1 MASENTRKWAIIP
14 EPNSMTV
21 GEGTVLL
28 PYAGRVNESIAIGD
42 GDFLLAHQLVA
53 DIRSATGTDWDIA
66 TGDMWSGFIRLRI
79 ADSWDFDSQDGGTAG
94 AYTLTINTDGITIT
108 GCDFEG
114 VRNGVQTLRQLI
126 RQNGAVLPELQIA
139 DAPACQIRGYYLD
152 ATRGRVPTLAWLKQ
166 WADKLCLYKYN
177 QLQLYIEH
185 TFAFDGMSE
194 TWRGSSPLTPA
205 DTLEFDQYCA
215 NLGIELV
222 PSVSTFGHQYV
233 AMRTQELRELGEFP
247 EDADRPFSFIE
258 RMRHHTLNVADDR
271 AFAFSAQLV
280 DSYLQL
286 FRSKRFNICADETF
300 DLGKGKSK
308 QEAQRVGVA
317 TLYATYVGKL
327 CEHLSKQGREP
338 MFWGDIAIEMP
349 EILETLPN
357 NVTLLNWQYEPEA
370 TDEKIQLVAQAGAKQ
385 IVCPAVWGWN
395 ALLPRIDDA
404 WNNIARIARYGL
416 DCGAEGM
423 LVTDWGDFGHV
434 NDPRMAVPGMIFGAQ
449 YAWNPAGDT
458 AEDDLLERISR
469 VEYGDCSARFVA
481 LLRNASAQA
490 VFTWRE
496 LVEYLELD
504 DGTGNC
510 NTDVAQTIPCL
521 ADRLV
526 DHLSDCGN
534 AMTVREARNRMMRN
548 MATTI
553 ERIPQANRAL
563 QQCMVDI
570 APIAAHMEI
579 RALLLPY
586 ASPWKGSCCSIEWDS
601 RSPKHMTCVM
611 RMTLAI
617 GGLPIIVRWRAS
629 SNAGARPMRRNGT
642 RQANRR
648 NCIAFRKP
656 CGKQPTSFAESA
668 NKSSNKSSRNQQNE
682 KRQSNV
688 NERNIMTEVI
698 IVKNE
703 REAGDIYGRSVADLI
718 KTKPNAVLGLATG
731 SSPLAAY
738 QSLARIVHSEHIDV
752 SQVRGFALDE
762 YLGLPLDHPQSYH
775 STIHRTVVEP
785 LGLNPDLVHVPGDV
799 LDGAPLSDGERIA
812 AAGPAYDKAIEEAGG
827 IDVQIL
833 GIGTDGHVGFNEPGS
848 SLASGTRVKTLVE
861 QTRIDNARFFDD
873 DIDKV
878 PTHCITQGIGTILK
892 ARHLVLLAF
901 GSGKAEAVAETV
913 EGGVSA
919 FCPASALQMH
929 PHATIIVDEEA
940 ASRLRHKDYYRY
952 AYAHKPA
959 WQRI

>member
-1 MASENTRKWAIIP
+1 MTNENTREWAIIP

-21 GEGTVLL
+21 GEGVVSL

-42 GDFLLAHQLVA
+42 GDYLLAHQLVA
-53 DIRSATGTDWDIA
+53 DIRSTTGLDWDVA
-66 TGDMWSGFIRLRI
+66 TGDMWPGFISLHI
-79 ADSWDFDSQDGGTAG
+79 ADSDASEEAGTPG
-94 AYTLTINTDGITIT
+94 AYTLTIDIDGIAIT

-126 RQNGAVLPELQIA
+126 RQNGAVLPVLQIE
-139 DAPACQIRGYYLD
+139 DAPAYRIRGYYLD

-205 DTLEFDQYCA
+205 DILEFDQYCA

-271 AFAFSAQLV
+271 AFAFSTQLV

-286 FRSKRFNICADETF
+286 FRTKRFNICADETF
-300 DLGKGKSK
+300 DLGKGQSK

-327 CEHLSKQGREP
+327 CEHLSQQGHEP

-357 NVTLLNWQYEPEA
+357 NVTLLNWQYDPEA
-370 TDEKIQLVAQAGAKQ
+370 TDEKIQLVAKAGAKQ

-404 WNNIARIARYGL
+404 WNNIARIARYGI

-458 AEDDLLERISR
+458 AEDDLLARVSR

-481 LLRNASAQA
+481 LLRSASAQA

-504 DGTGNC
+504 DGAGNC

-521 ADRLV
+521 TERLANPE
-526 DHLSDCGN
+526 N
-534 AMTVREARNRMMRN
+534 ALTLREARDRMMRN

-553 ERIPQANRAL
+553 ERIPQANRKL
-563 QQCMVDI
+563 QQCMVEI
-570 APIAAHMEI
+570 APIMAHTGKPGIAAAVRIAMEGQ
-579 RALLLPY
+579 LLL
-586 ASPWKGSCCSIEWDS
+586 
-601 RSPKHMTCVM
+601 
-611 RMTLAI
+611 
-617 GGLPIIVRWRAS
+617 
-629 SNAGARPMRRNGT
+629 
-642 RQANRR
+642 NR
-648 NCIAFRKP
+648 
-656 CGKQPTSFAESA
+656 
-668 NKSSNKSSRNQQNE
+668 
-682 KRQSNV
+682 V
-688 NERNIMTEVI
+688 
-698 IVKNE
+698 
-703 REAGDIYGRSVADLI
+703 
-718 KTKPNAVLGLATG
+718 
-731 SSPLAAY
+731 
-738 QSLARIVHSEHIDV
+738 
-752 SQVRGFALDE
+752 GFALADAHGVRDAHDVDDRQPSD
-762 YLGLPLDHPQSYH
+762 Y
-775 STIHRTVVEP
+775 RT
-785 LGLNPDLVHVPGDV
+785 
-799 LDGAPLSDGERIA
+799 
-812 AAGPAYDKAIEEAGG
+812 
-827 IDVQIL
+827 
-833 GIGTDGHVGFNEPGS
+833 
-848 SLASGTRVKTLVE
+848 LARELE
-861 QTRIDNARFFDD
+861 
-873 DIDKV
+873 
-878 PTHCITQGIGTILK
+878 CWC
-892 ARHLVLLAF
+892 
-901 GSGKAEAVAETV
+901 E
-913 EGGVSA
+913 
-919 FCPASALQMH
+919 
-929 PHATIIVDEEA
+929 
-940 ASRLRHKDYYRY
+940 
-952 AYAHKPA
+952 AYAKEWTVTSQPSELH
-959 WQRI
+959 RIQETLWKAADELRRISR

>member
-1 MASENTRKWAIIP
+1 MTNENTREWVIIP

-21 GEGTVLL
+21 GEGVVSL

-42 GDFLLAHQLVA
+42 GDYLLAHQLVA
-53 DIRSATGTDWDIA
+53 DIRSTTGLDWDVA
-66 TGDMWSGFIRLRI
+66 TGDMWPGFISLHI
-79 ADSWDFDSQDGGTAG
+79 ADSDASEEAGTPG
-94 AYTLTINTDGITIT
+94 AYTLTIDIDGIAIT

-126 RQNGAVLPELQIA
+126 RQNGAVLPVLQIE
-139 DAPACQIRGYYLD
+139 DAPAYRIRGYYLD

-185 TFAFDGMSE
+185 TFAFDDMSE

-205 DTLEFDQYCA
+205 DILEFDQYCA

-271 AFAFSAQLV
+271 AFAFSTQLV

-286 FRSKRFNICADETF
+286 FRTKRFNICADETF
-300 DLGKGKSK
+300 DLGKGQSK

-327 CEHLSKQGREP
+327 CEHLSQQGHEP

-357 NVTLLNWQYEPEA
+357 NVTLLNWQYDPEA
-370 TDEKIQLVAQAGAKQ
+370 TDEKIQLVAKAGAKQ

-404 WNNIARIARYGL
+404 WNNIARIARYGI

-458 AEDDLLERISR
+458 TESIVKDTDENSAENDLLARISR

-481 LLRNASAQA
+481 LLCNASAQA

-504 DGTGNC
+504 DGVGNC

-521 ADRLV
+521 TERLANQETA
-526 DHLSDCGN
+526 L
-534 AMTVREARNRMMRN
+534 TLREARDRMMRN

-553 ERIPQANRAL
+553 ERIPQANRKL
-563 QQCMVDI
+563 QQCMVEI
-570 APIAAHMEI
+570 APIMAHTGKPGIAAAVRIAMEGQ
-579 RALLLPY
+579 LLL
-586 ASPWKGSCCSIEWDS
+586 
-601 RSPKHMTCVM
+601 
-611 RMTLAI
+611 
-617 GGLPIIVRWRAS
+617 
-629 SNAGARPMRRNGT
+629 
-642 RQANRR
+642 NR
-648 NCIAFRKP
+648 
-656 CGKQPTSFAESA
+656 
-668 NKSSNKSSRNQQNE
+668 
-682 KRQSNV
+682 V
-688 NERNIMTEVI
+688 
-698 IVKNE
+698 
-703 REAGDIYGRSVADLI
+703 
-718 KTKPNAVLGLATG
+718 
-731 SSPLAAY
+731 
-738 QSLARIVHSEHIDV
+738 
-752 SQVRGFALDE
+752 GFALADAHGVRDAHDVDDRQPSDYRTLARE
-762 YLGLPLDHPQSYH
+762 LECWCEAYAKEWAVTSQPSEL
-775 STIHRTVVEP
+775 HR
-785 LGLNPDLVHVPGDV
+785 
-799 LDGAPLSDGERIA
+799 I
-812 AAGPAYDKAIEEAGG
+812 
-827 IDVQIL
+827 Q
-833 GIGTDGHVGFNEPGS
+833 
-848 SLASGTRVKTLVE
+848 
-861 QTRIDNARFFDD
+861 
-873 DIDKV
+873 
-878 PTHCITQGIGTILK
+878 
-892 ARHLVLLAF
+892 
-901 GSGKAEAVAETV
+901 ETV
-913 EGGVSA
+913 WKA
-919 FCPASALQMH
+919 A
-929 PHATIIVDEEA
+929 DE
-940 ASRLRHKDYYRY
+940 LR
-952 AYAHKPA
+952 
-959 WQRI
+959 RISK

>member
-79 ADSWDFDSQDGGTAG
+79 ADSRDFDSQDGGTAG

-404 WNNIARIARYGL
+404 WNNISRIARYGI
-416 DCGAEGM
+416 DCGAEGDLGGLHASCHKGVGERSGVLD
-423 LVTDWGDFGHV
+423 LVEHNDRHDAQGLKRGVELIEHDVPFDVWRAWARDCQMCWSGADFGLVIGGTAWGSSNSKTGCSTSHV
-434 NDPRMAVPGMIFGAQ
+434 
-449 YAWNPAGDT
+449 
-458 AEDDLLERISR
+458 
-469 VEYGDCSARFVA
+469 
-481 LLRNASAQA
+481 
-490 VFTWRE
+490 
-496 LVEYLELD
+496 
-504 DGTGNC
+504 
-510 NTDVAQTIPCL
+510 
-521 ADRLV
+521 
-526 DHLSDCGN
+526 GN
-534 AMTVREARNRMMRN
+534 ARQN
-548 MATTI
+548 
-553 ERIPQANRAL
+553 
-563 QQCMVDI
+563 
-570 APIAAHMEI
+570 
-579 RALLLPY
+579 
-586 ASPWKGSCCSIEWDS
+586 
-601 RSPKHMTCVM
+601 
-611 RMTLAI
+611 
-617 GGLPIIVRWRAS
+617 
-629 SNAGARPMRRNGT
+629 RNGT
-642 RQANRR
+642 
-648 NCIAFRKP
+648 
-656 CGKQPTSFAESA
+656 G
-668 NKSSNKSSRNQQNE
+668 
-682 KRQSNV
+682 
-688 NERNIMTEVI
+688 
-698 IVKNE
+698 
-703 REAGDIYGRSVADLI
+703 
-718 KTKPNAVLGLATG
+718 
-731 SSPLAAY
+731 
-738 QSLARIVHSEHIDV
+738 
-752 SQVRGFALDE
+752 GFARPE
-762 YLGLPLDHPQSYH
+762 ESGSGPQGY
-775 STIHRTVVEP
+775 
-785 LGLNPDLVHVPGDV
+785 
-799 LDGAPLSDGERIA
+799 
-812 AAGPAYDKAIEEAGG
+812 
-827 IDVQIL
+827 
-833 GIGTDGHVGFNEPGS
+833 GIGKLRLKKSEVTTPGIS
-848 SLASGTRVKTLVE
+848 
-861 QTRIDNARFFDD
+861 
-873 DIDKV
+873 
-878 PTHCITQGIGTILK
+878 
-892 ARHLVLLAF
+892 
-901 GSGKAEAVAETV
+901 
-913 EGGVSA
+913 
-919 FCPASALQMH
+919 
-929 PHATIIVDEEA
+929 
-940 ASRLRHKDYYRY
+940 
-952 AYAHKPA
+952 
-959 WQRI
+959 

>member
-1 MASENTRKWAIIP
+1 MTNENTREWAIIP

-21 GEGTVLL
+21 GEGVVSL

-42 GDFLLAHQLVA
+42 GDYLLARQLVA
-53 DIRSATGTDWDIA
+53 DIRSTTGLDWDYATG
-66 TGDMWSGFIRLRI
+66 GMWPGFISLHI
-79 ADSWDFDSQDGGTAG
+79 ADSDASEEAGTPG
-94 AYTLTINTDGITIT
+94 AYTLTIDTDGIAIT
-108 GCDFEG
+108 GYDFEG

-126 RQNGAVLPELQIA
+126 RQNGAVLPVLQIE
-139 DAPACQIRGYYLD
+139 DAPAYQIRGYYLD

-205 DTLEFDQYCA
+205 DILEFDQYCA

-271 AFAFSAQLV
+271 SFAFSTQLV

-286 FRSKRFNICADETF
+286 FRTKRFNICADETF
-300 DLGKGKSK
+300 DLGKGQSK

-327 CEHLSKQGREP
+327 CEHLSLQGHEP

-357 NVTLLNWQYEPEA
+357 NVTLLNWQYDPEA
-370 TDEKIQLVAQAGAKQ
+370 TDEKIQLVAKAGAKQ

-449 YAWNPAGDT
+449 YAWNPAGNIAENT
-458 AEDDLLERISR
+458 AENDLLARISR

-504 DGTGNC
+504 DGAGNC
-510 NTDVAQTIPCL
+510 NTDVAQTILCL
-521 ADRLV
+521 TERLANQE
-526 DHLSDCGN
+526 N
-534 AMTVREARNRMMRN
+534 ALTLREARDRMMRN
-548 MATTI
+548 MATII
-553 ERIPQANRAL
+553 ERVPQANRKL
-563 QQCMVDI
+563 QQCMVEI
-570 APIAAHMEI
+570 APIMAHTGKSSIAAAVRIAIEGQ
-579 RALLLPY
+579 LLL
-586 ASPWKGSCCSIEWDS
+586 
-601 RSPKHMTCVM
+601 
-611 RMTLAI
+611 
-617 GGLPIIVRWRAS
+617 
-629 SNAGARPMRRNGT
+629 
-642 RQANRR
+642 NR
-648 NCIAFRKP
+648 
-656 CGKQPTSFAESA
+656 
-668 NKSSNKSSRNQQNE
+668 
-682 KRQSNV
+682 V
-688 NERNIMTEVI
+688 
-698 IVKNE
+698 
-703 REAGDIYGRSVADLI
+703 
-718 KTKPNAVLGLATG
+718 
-731 SSPLAAY
+731 
-738 QSLARIVHSEHIDV
+738 
-752 SQVRGFALDE
+752 GFALADAHGVRE
-762 YLGLPLDHPQSYH
+762 AHDVDDRQPSDYRTLARELECWYEAYAKEWAVTSCPSEL
-775 STIHRTVVEP
+775 HR
-785 LGLNPDLVHVPGDV
+785 
-799 LDGAPLSDGERIA
+799 I
-812 AAGPAYDKAIEEAGG
+812 
-827 IDVQIL
+827 Q
-833 GIGTDGHVGFNEPGS
+833 
-848 SLASGTRVKTLVE
+848 
-861 QTRIDNARFFDD
+861 
-873 DIDKV
+873 
-878 PTHCITQGIGTILK
+878 
-892 ARHLVLLAF
+892 
-901 GSGKAEAVAETV
+901 EAVWKA
-913 EGGVSA
+913 A
-919 FCPASALQMH
+919 
-929 PHATIIVDEEA
+929 DE
-940 ASRLRHKDYYRY
+940 LR
-952 AYAHKPA
+952 
-959 WQRI
+959 RISK

>member
-1 MASENTRKWAIIP
+1 MTNENTREWVIIP

-21 GEGTVLL
+21 GEGVVSL

-42 GDFLLAHQLVA
+42 GDYLLAHQLVA
-53 DIRSATGTDWDIA
+53 DIRSTTGLDWDVA
-66 TGDMWSGFIRLRI
+66 TGDMWPGFISLHI
-79 ADSWDFDSQDGGTAG
+79 ADSDASEEAGTPG
-94 AYTLTINTDGITIT
+94 AYTLTIDIDGIAIT

-126 RQNGAVLPELQIA
+126 RQNGAVLPVLQIE
-139 DAPACQIRGYYLD
+139 DAPAYRIRGYYLD

-185 TFAFDGMSE
+185 TFAFDDMSE

-205 DTLEFDQYCA
+205 DILEFDQYCA

-271 AFAFSAQLV
+271 AFAFSTQLV

-286 FRSKRFNICADETF
+286 FRTKRFNICADETF
-300 DLGKGKSK
+300 DLGKGQSK

-327 CEHLSKQGREP
+327 CEHLSQQGHEP

-357 NVTLLNWQYEPEA
+357 NVTLLNWQYDPEA
-370 TDEKIQLVAQAGAKQ
+370 TDEKIQLVAKAGAKQ

-404 WNNIARIARYGL
+404 WNNIARIARYGI

-458 AEDDLLERISR
+458 AESIVKDTDENSAENDLLARISR

-481 LLRNASAQA
+481 LLRSASAQA

-504 DGTGNC
+504 DGAGNC

-521 ADRLV
+521 TERLANQGTA
-526 DHLSDCGN
+526 L
-534 AMTVREARNRMMRN
+534 TLREARDRMMRN

-553 ERIPQANRAL
+553 ERIPQANRKL
-563 QQCMVDI
+563 QQCMVEI
-570 APIAAHMEI
+570 APIMAHTGKPGIAAAVRIAMEGQ
-579 RALLLPY
+579 LLLN
-586 ASPWKGSCCSIEWDS
+586 
-601 RSPKHMTCVM
+601 
-611 RMTLAI
+611 
-617 GGLPIIVRWRAS
+617 RA
-629 SNAGARPMRRNGT
+629 
-642 RQANRR
+642 
-648 NCIAFRKP
+648 
-656 CGKQPTSFAESA
+656 
-668 NKSSNKSSRNQQNE
+668 
-682 KRQSNV
+682 
-688 NERNIMTEVI
+688 
-698 IVKNE
+698 
-703 REAGDIYGRSVADLI
+703 
-718 KTKPNAVLGLATG
+718 
-731 SSPLAAY
+731 
-738 QSLARIVHSEHIDV
+738 
-752 SQVRGFALDE
+752 GFALADAYGVRDAHDVDDRQPSDYRTLARE
-762 YLGLPLDHPQSYH
+762 LECWCEAYAKEWAVTSQPSEL
-775 STIHRTVVEP
+775 HR
-785 LGLNPDLVHVPGDV
+785 
-799 LDGAPLSDGERIA
+799 I
-812 AAGPAYDKAIEEAGG
+812 
-827 IDVQIL
+827 Q
-833 GIGTDGHVGFNEPGS
+833 
-848 SLASGTRVKTLVE
+848 
-861 QTRIDNARFFDD
+861 
-873 DIDKV
+873 
-878 PTHCITQGIGTILK
+878 
-892 ARHLVLLAF
+892 
-901 GSGKAEAVAETV
+901 ETV
-913 EGGVSA
+913 WKA
-919 FCPASALQMH
+919 A
-929 PHATIIVDEEA
+929 DE
-940 ASRLRHKDYYRY
+940 LR
-952 AYAHKPA
+952 
-959 WQRI
+959 RISK

>member
-1 MASENTRKWAIIP
+1 MTNENTREWAIIP

-21 GEGTVLL
+21 GEGAVLL

-42 GDFLLAHQLVA
+42 GDYLLAHQLVA
-53 DIRSATGTDWDIA
+53 DIRSTTGLDWDVA
-66 TGDMWSGFIRLRI
+66 TGDMWPGFISLHI
-79 ADSWDFDSQDGGTAG
+79 ADSDASEEAGTPG
-94 AYTLTINTDGITIT
+94 AYTLTIDIDGIAIT

-126 RQNGAVLPELQIA
+126 RQNGAVLPVLQIE
-139 DAPACQIRGYYLD
+139 DAPAYQIRGYYLD

-205 DTLEFDQYCA
+205 DILEFDQYCA

-258 RMRHHTLNVADDR
+258 RMRHHTLNVADDQ
-271 AFAFSAQLV
+271 AFAFSTQLV

-300 DLGKGKSK
+300 DLGKGQSK

-327 CEHLSKQGREP
+327 CEHLSQQGHEP

-357 NVTLLNWQYEPEA
+357 NVTLLNWQYDPEA
-370 TDEKIQLVAQAGAKQ
+370 TDEKIQLVAKAGAKQ

-395 ALLPRIDDA
+395 ALLPRVDDA
-404 WNNIARIARYGL
+404 WNNIARIARYGI

-449 YAWNPAGDT
+449 YAWNPAGNIAGDT
-458 AEDDLLERISR
+458 AENSVENDLLARISR

-481 LLRNASAQA
+481 LLRSASAQA

-504 DGTGNC
+504 DGAGNC

-521 ADRLV
+521 TERLANQETALTLR
-526 DHLSDCGN
+526 D
-534 AMTVREARNRMMRN
+534 ARDRMMRN

-553 ERIPQANRAL
+553 ERIPQADRKL
-563 QQCMVDI
+563 QQCMVEI
-570 APIAAHMEI
+570 APIMAHTGKPGIAAAVRIAMEGQ
-579 RALLLPY
+579 LLL
-586 ASPWKGSCCSIEWDS
+586 
-601 RSPKHMTCVM
+601 
-611 RMTLAI
+611 
-617 GGLPIIVRWRAS
+617 
-629 SNAGARPMRRNGT
+629 
-642 RQANRR
+642 NR
-648 NCIAFRKP
+648 
-656 CGKQPTSFAESA
+656 
-668 NKSSNKSSRNQQNE
+668 
-682 KRQSNV
+682 V
-688 NERNIMTEVI
+688 
-698 IVKNE
+698 
-703 REAGDIYGRSVADLI
+703 
-718 KTKPNAVLGLATG
+718 
-731 SSPLAAY
+731 
-738 QSLARIVHSEHIDV
+738 
-752 SQVRGFALDE
+752 GFALADAHGVRDAHDVDDRQPSDCCALARDLE
-762 YLGLPLDHPQSYH
+762 CWCEAYAKEWAVTSQPSEL
-775 STIHRTVVEP
+775 HR
-785 LGLNPDLVHVPGDV
+785 
-799 LDGAPLSDGERIA
+799 I
-812 AAGPAYDKAIEEAGG
+812 
-827 IDVQIL
+827 Q
-833 GIGTDGHVGFNEPGS
+833 
-848 SLASGTRVKTLVE
+848 
-861 QTRIDNARFFDD
+861 
-873 DIDKV
+873 
-878 PTHCITQGIGTILK
+878 
-892 ARHLVLLAF
+892 
-901 GSGKAEAVAETV
+901 ETV
-913 EGGVSA
+913 WKA
-919 FCPASALQMH
+919 A
-929 PHATIIVDEEA
+929 DE
-940 ASRLRHKDYYRY
+940 LR
-952 AYAHKPA
+952 
-959 WQRI
+959 RISK

>member
-1 MASENTRKWAIIP
+1 MTNENTREWVIIP

-21 GEGTVLL
+21 GEGVVSL

-42 GDFLLAHQLVA
+42 GDYLLAHQLVA
-53 DIRSATGTDWDIA
+53 DIRSTTGLDWDVA
-66 TGDMWSGFIRLRI
+66 TGDMWPGFISLHI
-79 ADSWDFDSQDGGTAG
+79 ADSDASEEAGTPG
-94 AYTLTINTDGITIT
+94 AYTLTIDIDGIAIT

-126 RQNGAVLPELQIA
+126 RQNGAVLPVLQIE
-139 DAPACQIRGYYLD
+139 DAPAYRIRGYYLD

-185 TFAFDGMSE
+185 TFAFDDMSE

-205 DTLEFDQYCA
+205 DILEFDQYCA

-271 AFAFSAQLV
+271 AFAFSTQLV

-286 FRSKRFNICADETF
+286 FRTKRFNICADETF
-300 DLGKGKSK
+300 DLGKGQSK

-327 CEHLSKQGREP
+327 CEHLSQQGHEP

-357 NVTLLNWQYEPEA
+357 NVTLLNWQYDPEA
-370 TDEKIQLVAQAGAKQ
+370 TDEKIQLVAKAGAKQ

-404 WNNIARIARYGL
+404 WNNIARIARYGI

-458 AEDDLLERISR
+458 TESIVKDTDENSAENDLLARISR

-481 LLRNASAQA
+481 LLCNASAQA

-504 DGTGNC
+504 DGVGNC

-521 ADRLV
+521 TERLANQGTA
-526 DHLSDCGN
+526 L
-534 AMTVREARNRMMRN
+534 TLREARDRMMRN

-553 ERIPQANRAL
+553 ERIPQANRKL
-563 QQCMVDI
+563 QQCMVEI
-570 APIAAHMEI
+570 APIMAHIGKPGIAAAVRIAMEGQ
-579 RALLLPY
+579 LLL
-586 ASPWKGSCCSIEWDS
+586 
-601 RSPKHMTCVM
+601 
-611 RMTLAI
+611 
-617 GGLPIIVRWRAS
+617 
-629 SNAGARPMRRNGT
+629 
-642 RQANRR
+642 NR
-648 NCIAFRKP
+648 
-656 CGKQPTSFAESA
+656 
-668 NKSSNKSSRNQQNE
+668 
-682 KRQSNV
+682 V
-688 NERNIMTEVI
+688 
-698 IVKNE
+698 
-703 REAGDIYGRSVADLI
+703 
-718 KTKPNAVLGLATG
+718 
-731 SSPLAAY
+731 
-738 QSLARIVHSEHIDV
+738 
-752 SQVRGFALDE
+752 GFALAGAHGVRDAHDVDDRQPSDYRTLARE
-762 YLGLPLDHPQSYH
+762 LECWCEAYAKEWAVTSQPSEL
-775 STIHRTVVEP
+775 HR
-785 LGLNPDLVHVPGDV
+785 
-799 LDGAPLSDGERIA
+799 I
-812 AAGPAYDKAIEEAGG
+812 
-827 IDVQIL
+827 Q
-833 GIGTDGHVGFNEPGS
+833 
-848 SLASGTRVKTLVE
+848 
-861 QTRIDNARFFDD
+861 
-873 DIDKV
+873 
-878 PTHCITQGIGTILK
+878 
-892 ARHLVLLAF
+892 
-901 GSGKAEAVAETV
+901 ETV
-913 EGGVSA
+913 WKA
-919 FCPASALQMH
+919 A
-929 PHATIIVDEEA
+929 DE
-940 ASRLRHKDYYRY
+940 LR
-952 AYAHKPA
+952 
-959 WQRI
+959 RISK

>member
-1 MASENTRKWAIIP
+1 MTNENTREWAIIP

-21 GEGTVLL
+21 GEDVVSL

-42 GDFLLAHQLVA
+42 GDYLLAHQLVA
-53 DIRSATGTDWDIA
+53 DIRSATGLDWDVA
-66 TGDMWSGFIRLRI
+66 TGDMWPGFISLHI
-79 ADSWDFDSQDGGTAG
+79 ADSDASEEAGTPG
-94 AYTLTINTDGITIT
+94 AYTLTIDIDGIAIT

-126 RQNGAVLPELQIA
+126 RQNGTVLPVLQIE
-139 DAPACQIRGYYLD
+139 DAPAYRIRGYYLD

-205 DTLEFDQYCA
+205 DILEFDQYCA

-271 AFAFSAQLV
+271 AFAFSTQLV

-286 FRSKRFNICADETF
+286 FRTKRFNICADETF
-300 DLGKGKSK
+300 DLGKGQSK

-327 CEHLSKQGREP
+327 CEHLSQQGHEP

-357 NVTLLNWQYEPEA
+357 NVTLLNWQYDPEA
-370 TDEKIQLVAQAGAKQ
+370 TDEKIQLVAKAGAKQ

-404 WNNIARIARYGL
+404 WNNIARIARYGI

-449 YAWNPAGDT
+449 YAWNPAGDSAGDT
-458 AEDDLLERISR
+458 AENDLLARVSR

-481 LLRNASAQA
+481 LLRSASTQA

-504 DGTGNC
+504 DGAGNC

-521 ADRLV
+521 TERLANQETA
-526 DHLSDCGN
+526 L
-534 AMTVREARNRMMRN
+534 TLREARDRMMRN

-553 ERIPQANRAL
+553 ERIPQANRKL
-563 QQCMVDI
+563 QQCMVEI
-570 APIAAHMEI
+570 APIMAHTGKPGIAAAVRIAMEGQ
-579 RALLLPY
+579 LLL
-586 ASPWKGSCCSIEWDS
+586 
-601 RSPKHMTCVM
+601 
-611 RMTLAI
+611 
-617 GGLPIIVRWRAS
+617 
-629 SNAGARPMRRNGT
+629 
-642 RQANRR
+642 NR
-648 NCIAFRKP
+648 
-656 CGKQPTSFAESA
+656 
-668 NKSSNKSSRNQQNE
+668 
-682 KRQSNV
+682 V
-688 NERNIMTEVI
+688 
-698 IVKNE
+698 
-703 REAGDIYGRSVADLI
+703 
-718 KTKPNAVLGLATG
+718 
-731 SSPLAAY
+731 
-738 QSLARIVHSEHIDV
+738 
-752 SQVRGFALDE
+752 GFALADAHGVRDAHDVDDRQPSDYRTLARE
-762 YLGLPLDHPQSYH
+762 LECWCEAYAKEWAVTSQPSEL
-775 STIHRTVVEP
+775 HR
-785 LGLNPDLVHVPGDV
+785 
-799 LDGAPLSDGERIA
+799 I
-812 AAGPAYDKAIEEAGG
+812 
-827 IDVQIL
+827 Q
-833 GIGTDGHVGFNEPGS
+833 
-848 SLASGTRVKTLVE
+848 
-861 QTRIDNARFFDD
+861 
-873 DIDKV
+873 
-878 PTHCITQGIGTILK
+878 
-892 ARHLVLLAF
+892 
-901 GSGKAEAVAETV
+901 ETV
-913 EGGVSA
+913 WKA
-919 FCPASALQMH
+919 A
-929 PHATIIVDEEA
+929 DE
-940 ASRLRHKDYYRY
+940 LR
-952 AYAHKPA
+952 
-959 WQRI
+959 RISK

>member
-1 MASENTRKWAIIP
+1 MTNENTREWAIIP

-21 GEGTVLL
+21 GEGVVSL

-42 GDFLLAHQLVA
+42 GDYLLAHQLVA
-53 DIRSATGTDWDIA
+53 DIRSTTGLDWDVA
-66 TGDMWSGFIRLRI
+66 TGDMWPGFISLHI
-79 ADSWDFDSQDGGTAG
+79 ADSDASEEAGTPG
-94 AYTLTINTDGITIT
+94 AYTLTIDIDGIAIT

-126 RQNGAVLPELQIA
+126 RQNGAVLPVLQIE
-139 DAPACQIRGYYLD
+139 DAPAYRIRGYYLD

-185 TFAFDGMSE
+185 TFAFDDMSE

-205 DTLEFDQYCA
+205 DILEFDQYCA

-271 AFAFSAQLV
+271 AFAFSTQLV

-286 FRSKRFNICADETF
+286 FRTKRFNICADETF
-300 DLGKGKSK
+300 DLGKGQSK

-327 CEHLSKQGREP
+327 CEHLSQQGHEP

-357 NVTLLNWQYEPEA
+357 NVTLLNWQYDPEA
-370 TDEKIQLVAQAGAKQ
+370 TDEKIQLVAKAGAKQ

-404 WNNIARIARYGL
+404 WNNIARIARYGI

-458 AEDDLLERISR
+458 TESIVKDTDENSAENDLLARISR

-481 LLRNASAQA
+481 LLRSASAQA

-504 DGTGNC
+504 DGAGNC

-521 ADRLV
+521 TERLANQGTA
-526 DHLSDCGN
+526 L
-534 AMTVREARNRMMRN
+534 TLREARDRMMRN

-553 ERIPQANRAL
+553 ERIPQANRKL
-563 QQCMVDI
+563 QQCMVEI
-570 APIAAHMEI
+570 APIMAHTGKPGIAAAVRIAMEGQ
-579 RALLLPY
+579 LLL
-586 ASPWKGSCCSIEWDS
+586 
-601 RSPKHMTCVM
+601 
-611 RMTLAI
+611 
-617 GGLPIIVRWRAS
+617 
-629 SNAGARPMRRNGT
+629 
-642 RQANRR
+642 NR
-648 NCIAFRKP
+648 
-656 CGKQPTSFAESA
+656 
-668 NKSSNKSSRNQQNE
+668 
-682 KRQSNV
+682 V
-688 NERNIMTEVI
+688 
-698 IVKNE
+698 
-703 REAGDIYGRSVADLI
+703 
-718 KTKPNAVLGLATG
+718 
-731 SSPLAAY
+731 
-738 QSLARIVHSEHIDV
+738 
-752 SQVRGFALDE
+752 GFALADAHGVRDAHDVDDRQPSD
-762 YLGLPLDHPQSYH
+762 Y
-775 STIHRTVVEP
+775 RTM
-785 LGLNPDLVHVPGDV
+785 
-799 LDGAPLSDGERIA
+799 
-812 AAGPAYDKAIEEAGG
+812 
-827 IDVQIL
+827 
-833 GIGTDGHVGFNEPGS
+833 
-848 SLASGTRVKTLVE
+848 
-861 QTRIDNARFFDD
+861 ARELE
-873 DIDKV
+873 
-878 PTHCITQGIGTILK
+878 CWC
-892 ARHLVLLAF
+892 
-901 GSGKAEAVAETV
+901 E
-913 EGGVSA
+913 
-919 FCPASALQMH
+919 
-929 PHATIIVDEEA
+929 
-940 ASRLRHKDYYRY
+940 
-952 AYAHKPA
+952 AYAKEWTVTSQPSELH
-959 WQRI
+959 RIQETLWKAADELRRISR

>member
-1 MASENTRKWAIIP
+1 MTNENTREWAIIP

-21 GEGTVLL
+21 GEGAVSL

-42 GDFLLAHQLVA
+42 SDYLLARQLVA
-53 DIRSATGTDWDIA
+53 DIRATTGLDWDYATGCIWP
-66 TGDMWSGFIRLRI
+66 GFISLHI
-79 ADSWDFDSQDGGTAG
+79 ADSGAAEEDGIPG
-94 AYTLTINTDGITIT
+94 AYTLTIDTDGIAIT
-108 GCDFEG
+108 GYDFEG

-126 RQNGAVLPELQIA
+126 RQNGAVLPVLQIE
-139 DAPACQIRGYYLD
+139 DAPAYQIRGYYLD

-205 DTLEFDQYCA
+205 DILEFDQYCA

-271 AFAFSAQLV
+271 SFAFSTQLV

-286 FRSKRFNICADETF
+286 FRTKRFNICADETF
-300 DLGKGKSK
+300 DLGKGQSK

-327 CEHLSKQGREP
+327 CEHLSQQGHEP

-357 NVTLLNWQYEPEA
+357 NVTLLNWQYDPEA
-370 TDEKIQLVAQAGAKQ
+370 TDEKIQLVAKAGAKQ
-385 IVCPAVWGWN
+385 IVCPALWGWN

-449 YAWNPAGDT
+449 YAWNPAGNIAENT
-458 AEDDLLERISR
+458 AENDLLARISR

-504 DGTGNC
+504 DGAGNC

-521 ADRLV
+521 TERLANQGSA
-526 DHLSDCGN
+526 L
-534 AMTVREARNRMMRN
+534 TLREARDRMMRN
-548 MATTI
+548 MATII
-553 ERIPQANRAL
+553 ERVPQANRKL
-563 QQCMVDI
+563 QQCMVEI
-570 APIAAHMEI
+570 APIMAHTGKSSIAAAVRIAIEGQ
-579 RALLLPY
+579 LLL
-586 ASPWKGSCCSIEWDS
+586 
-601 RSPKHMTCVM
+601 
-611 RMTLAI
+611 
-617 GGLPIIVRWRAS
+617 
-629 SNAGARPMRRNGT
+629 
-642 RQANRR
+642 NR
-648 NCIAFRKP
+648 
-656 CGKQPTSFAESA
+656 
-668 NKSSNKSSRNQQNE
+668 
-682 KRQSNV
+682 V
-688 NERNIMTEVI
+688 
-698 IVKNE
+698 
-703 REAGDIYGRSVADLI
+703 
-718 KTKPNAVLGLATG
+718 
-731 SSPLAAY
+731 
-738 QSLARIVHSEHIDV
+738 
-752 SQVRGFALDE
+752 GFALADAHGVRE
-762 YLGLPLDHPQSYH
+762 AHDVDDWQPSDYRTLARELECWCEAYAKEWAVTSCPSEL
-775 STIHRTVVEP
+775 HR
-785 LGLNPDLVHVPGDV
+785 
-799 LDGAPLSDGERIA
+799 I
-812 AAGPAYDKAIEEAGG
+812 
-827 IDVQIL
+827 Q
-833 GIGTDGHVGFNEPGS
+833 
-848 SLASGTRVKTLVE
+848 
-861 QTRIDNARFFDD
+861 
-873 DIDKV
+873 
-878 PTHCITQGIGTILK
+878 
-892 ARHLVLLAF
+892 
-901 GSGKAEAVAETV
+901 EAVWKA
-913 EGGVSA
+913 A
-919 FCPASALQMH
+919 
-929 PHATIIVDEEA
+929 DE
-940 ASRLRHKDYYRY
+940 LR
-952 AYAHKPA
+952 
-959 WQRI
+959 RISK

>member
-1 MASENTRKWAIIP
+1 MTNENTREWAIIP

-21 GEGTVLL
+21 GEGVVSL

-42 GDFLLAHQLVA
+42 GDYLLAHQLVA
-53 DIRSATGTDWDIA
+53 DIRSTTGLDWDVA
-66 TGDMWSGFIRLRI
+66 TGDMWPGFISLHI
-79 ADSWDFDSQDGGTAG
+79 ADSDASEEAGTPG
-94 AYTLTINTDGITIT
+94 AYTLTIDIDGIAIT

-126 RQNGAVLPELQIA
+126 RQNGAVLPVLQIE
-139 DAPACQIRGYYLD
+139 DAPAYRIRGYYLD

-185 TFAFDGMSE
+185 TFAFDDMSE

-205 DTLEFDQYCA
+205 DILEFDQYCA

-271 AFAFSAQLV
+271 AFAFSTQLV

-286 FRSKRFNICADETF
+286 FRTKRFNICADETF
-300 DLGKGKSK
+300 DLGKGQSK

-327 CEHLSKQGREP
+327 CEHLSQQGHEP

-357 NVTLLNWQYEPEA
+357 NVTLLNWQYDPEA
-370 TDEKIQLVAQAGAKQ
+370 TDEKIQLVAKAGAKQ

-404 WNNIARIARYGL
+404 WNNIARIARYGI

-458 AEDDLLERISR
+458 AESIVKDTDENSAENDLLARISR

-481 LLRNASAQA
+481 LLRSASAQA

-504 DGTGNC
+504 DGAGNC

-521 ADRLV
+521 TERLANQETALTLR
-526 DHLSDCGN
+526 D
-534 AMTVREARNRMMRN
+534 ARDRMMRN

-553 ERIPQANRAL
+553 ERIPQADRKL
-563 QQCMVDI
+563 QQCMVEI
-570 APIAAHMEI
+570 APIMAHTGKPGIAAAVRIAMEGQ
-579 RALLLPY
+579 LLL
-586 ASPWKGSCCSIEWDS
+586 
-601 RSPKHMTCVM
+601 
-611 RMTLAI
+611 
-617 GGLPIIVRWRAS
+617 
-629 SNAGARPMRRNGT
+629 
-642 RQANRR
+642 NR
-648 NCIAFRKP
+648 
-656 CGKQPTSFAESA
+656 
-668 NKSSNKSSRNQQNE
+668 
-682 KRQSNV
+682 V
-688 NERNIMTEVI
+688 
-698 IVKNE
+698 
-703 REAGDIYGRSVADLI
+703 
-718 KTKPNAVLGLATG
+718 
-731 SSPLAAY
+731 
-738 QSLARIVHSEHIDV
+738 
-752 SQVRGFALDE
+752 GFALADAHGVRDAHDVDDRQPSDYRTLARE
-762 YLGLPLDHPQSYH
+762 LECWCEAYAKEWTVTSQPSEL
-775 STIHRTVVEP
+775 HR
-785 LGLNPDLVHVPGDV
+785 
-799 LDGAPLSDGERIA
+799 I
-812 AAGPAYDKAIEEAGG
+812 
-827 IDVQIL
+827 Q
-833 GIGTDGHVGFNEPGS
+833 
-848 SLASGTRVKTLVE
+848 
-861 QTRIDNARFFDD
+861 
-873 DIDKV
+873 
-878 PTHCITQGIGTILK
+878 
-892 ARHLVLLAF
+892 
-901 GSGKAEAVAETV
+901 ETV
-913 EGGVSA
+913 WKA
-919 FCPASALQMH
+919 A
-929 PHATIIVDEEA
+929 DE
-940 ASRLRHKDYYRY
+940 LR
-952 AYAHKPA
+952 
-959 WQRI
+959 RISK

>member
-1 MASENTRKWAIIP
+1 MTNENTREWAIIP

-21 GEGTVLL
+21 GEGVVSL

-42 GDFLLAHQLVA
+42 GDYLLAHQLVA
-53 DIRSATGTDWDIA
+53 DIRSTTGLDWDVA
-66 TGDMWSGFIRLRI
+66 TGDMWPGFISLHI
-79 ADSWDFDSQDGGTAG
+79 ADSDASEEAGTPG
-94 AYTLTINTDGITIT
+94 AYTLTIDIDGIAIT

-126 RQNGAVLPELQIA
+126 RQNGAVLPVLQIE
-139 DAPACQIRGYYLD
+139 DAPAYRIRGYYLD

-185 TFAFDGMSE
+185 TFAFDDMSE

-205 DTLEFDQYCA
+205 DILEFDQYCA

-271 AFAFSAQLV
+271 AFAFSTQLV

-286 FRSKRFNICADETF
+286 FRTKRFNICADETF
-300 DLGKGKSK
+300 DLGKGQSK

-327 CEHLSKQGREP
+327 CEHLSQQGHEP

-357 NVTLLNWQYEPEA
+357 NVTLLNWQYDPEA
-370 TDEKIQLVAQAGAKQ
+370 TDEKIQLVAKAGAKQ

-404 WNNIARIARYGL
+404 WNNIARIARYGI

-458 AEDDLLERISR
+458 AESIVKDTDENSAENDLLARISR

-481 LLRNASAQA
+481 LLCNASAQA

-510 NTDVAQTIPCL
+510 NTDVAQTIPYLTERL
-521 ADRLV
+521 ANQETALTLRD
-526 DHLSDCGN
+526 
-534 AMTVREARNRMMRN
+534 ARDRMMRN

-553 ERIPQANRAL
+553 ERIPQANRKL
-563 QQCMVDI
+563 QQCMVEI
-570 APIAAHMEI
+570 APIMAHIGKPGIAAAVRIAMEGQ
-579 RALLLPY
+579 LLL
-586 ASPWKGSCCSIEWDS
+586 
-601 RSPKHMTCVM
+601 
-611 RMTLAI
+611 
-617 GGLPIIVRWRAS
+617 
-629 SNAGARPMRRNGT
+629 
-642 RQANRR
+642 NR
-648 NCIAFRKP
+648 
-656 CGKQPTSFAESA
+656 
-668 NKSSNKSSRNQQNE
+668 
-682 KRQSNV
+682 V
-688 NERNIMTEVI
+688 
-698 IVKNE
+698 
-703 REAGDIYGRSVADLI
+703 
-718 KTKPNAVLGLATG
+718 
-731 SSPLAAY
+731 
-738 QSLARIVHSEHIDV
+738 
-752 SQVRGFALDE
+752 GFALAGAHDVRDAHDVDDQQPSDCCALARDLE
-762 YLGLPLDHPQSYH
+762 CWCEAYAKEWAVTSQPSEL
-775 STIHRTVVEP
+775 HR
-785 LGLNPDLVHVPGDV
+785 
-799 LDGAPLSDGERIA
+799 I
-812 AAGPAYDKAIEEAGG
+812 
-827 IDVQIL
+827 Q
-833 GIGTDGHVGFNEPGS
+833 
-848 SLASGTRVKTLVE
+848 
-861 QTRIDNARFFDD
+861 
-873 DIDKV
+873 
-878 PTHCITQGIGTILK
+878 
-892 ARHLVLLAF
+892 
-901 GSGKAEAVAETV
+901 ETV
-913 EGGVSA
+913 WKA
-919 FCPASALQMH
+919 A
-929 PHATIIVDEEA
+929 DE
-940 ASRLRHKDYYRY
+940 LR
-952 AYAHKPA
+952 
-959 WQRI
+959 RISK

>member
-1 MASENTRKWAIIP
+1 MTNENTREWAIIP

-21 GEGTVLL
+21 GEGVVSL

-42 GDFLLAHQLVA
+42 GDYLLAHQLVA
-53 DIRSATGTDWDIA
+53 DIRSATGLDWDVA
-66 TGDMWSGFIRLRI
+66 TGDMWPGFISLHI
-79 ADSWDFDSQDGGTAG
+79 ADSDASEEAGIPG
-94 AYTLTINTDGITIT
+94 AYTLTIDIDGIAIT

-114 VRNGVQTLRQLI
+114 VRDGVQTLRQLI
-126 RQNGAVLPELQIA
+126 RQNGAVLPVLQIE
-139 DAPACQIRGYYLD
+139 DAPAYRIRGYYLD

-205 DTLEFDQYCA
+205 DILEFDQYCA

-271 AFAFSAQLV
+271 AFAFSTQLV

-286 FRSKRFNICADETF
+286 FRTKRFNICADETF
-300 DLGKGKSK
+300 DLGKGQSK

-327 CEHLSKQGREP
+327 CEHLSQQGREP

-357 NVTLLNWQYEPEA
+357 NVTLLNWQYDPEA
-370 TDEKIQLVAQAGAKQ
+370 TDEKIQLVAKAGAKQ

-404 WNNIARIARYGL
+404 WNNIARIARYGV

-458 AEDDLLERISR
+458 AESIVKDTDENSAENDLLARVSR

-481 LLRNASAQA
+481 LLRSASAQA

-521 ADRLV
+521 TERLANPE
-526 DHLSDCGN
+526 N
-534 AMTVREARNRMMRN
+534 ALTLREARDRMMRN

-553 ERIPQANRAL
+553 ERIPQANRKL
-563 QQCMVDI
+563 QQCMVEI
-570 APIAAHMEI
+570 APIMAHIGKPSIAAAVRIAMEGQ
-579 RALLLPY
+579 LLL
-586 ASPWKGSCCSIEWDS
+586 
-601 RSPKHMTCVM
+601 
-611 RMTLAI
+611 
-617 GGLPIIVRWRAS
+617 
-629 SNAGARPMRRNGT
+629 
-642 RQANRR
+642 NR
-648 NCIAFRKP
+648 
-656 CGKQPTSFAESA
+656 
-668 NKSSNKSSRNQQNE
+668 
-682 KRQSNV
+682 V
-688 NERNIMTEVI
+688 
-698 IVKNE
+698 
-703 REAGDIYGRSVADLI
+703 
-718 KTKPNAVLGLATG
+718 
-731 SSPLAAY
+731 
-738 QSLARIVHSEHIDV
+738 
-752 SQVRGFALDE
+752 GFALAGAHDVRDAHDVDDRQPSDCCALARDLE
-762 YLGLPLDHPQSYH
+762 CWCEAYAKEWAVTSQPSEL
-775 STIHRTVVEP
+775 HR
-785 LGLNPDLVHVPGDV
+785 
-799 LDGAPLSDGERIA
+799 I
-812 AAGPAYDKAIEEAGG
+812 
-827 IDVQIL
+827 Q
-833 GIGTDGHVGFNEPGS
+833 
-848 SLASGTRVKTLVE
+848 
-861 QTRIDNARFFDD
+861 
-873 DIDKV
+873 
-878 PTHCITQGIGTILK
+878 
-892 ARHLVLLAF
+892 
-901 GSGKAEAVAETV
+901 ETV
-913 EGGVSA
+913 WKA
-919 FCPASALQMH
+919 A
-929 PHATIIVDEEA
+929 DE
-940 ASRLRHKDYYRY
+940 LR
-952 AYAHKPA
+952 
-959 WQRI
+959 RISK

>member
-1 MASENTRKWAIIP
+1 MTNENTREWAIIP

-21 GEGTVLL
+21 GEGVVSL

-42 GDFLLAHQLVA
+42 GDYLLAHQLVA
-53 DIRSATGTDWDIA
+53 DIRSTTGLDWDVA
-66 TGDMWSGFIRLRI
+66 TGDMWPGFISLHI
-79 ADSWDFDSQDGGTAG
+79 ADSDASEEAGTPG
-94 AYTLTINTDGITIT
+94 AYTLTIDIDGIAIT

-114 VRNGVQTLRQLI
+114 VRDGVQTLRQLI
-126 RQNGAVLPELQIA
+126 RQNGAVLPVLQIE
-139 DAPACQIRGYYLD
+139 DAPAYRIRGYYLD

-205 DTLEFDQYCA
+205 DILEFDQYCA

-271 AFAFSAQLV
+271 AFAFSTQLV

-286 FRSKRFNICADETF
+286 FRTKRFNICADETF
-300 DLGKGKSK
+300 DLGKGQSK

-327 CEHLSKQGREP
+327 CEHLSQQGHEP

-357 NVTLLNWQYEPEA
+357 NVTLLNWQYDPEA
-370 TDEKIQLVAQAGAKQ
+370 TDEKIQLVAKAGAKQ

-449 YAWNPAGDT
+449 YAWNPAGDSSGDT
-458 AEDDLLERISR
+458 AENDLLARVSR

-481 LLRNASAQA
+481 LLRSASAQA

-504 DGTGNC
+504 DGAGNC

-521 ADRLV
+521 TE
-526 DHLSDCGN
+526 HLANPEN
-534 AMTVREARNRMMRN
+534 ALTLREARDRMMRN

-553 ERIPQANRAL
+553 ERIPQANRKL
-563 QQCMVDI
+563 QQCMVEI
-570 APIAAHMEI
+570 APIMAHT
-579 RALLLPY
+579 
-586 ASPWKGSCCSIEWDS
+586 G
-601 RSPKHMTCVM
+601 
-611 RMTLAI
+611 
-617 GGLPIIVRWRAS
+617 
-629 SNAGARPMRRNGT
+629 
-642 RQANRR
+642 
-648 NCIAFRKP
+648 
-656 CGKQPTSFAESA
+656 
-668 NKSSNKSSRNQQNE
+668 KSS
-682 KRQSNV
+682 
-688 NERNIMTEVI
+688 
-698 IVKNE
+698 
-703 REAGDIYGRSVADLI
+703 
-718 KTKPNAVLGLATG
+718 
-731 SSPLAAY
+731 
-738 QSLARIVHSEHIDV
+738 
-752 SQVRGFALDE
+752 
-762 YLGLPLDHPQSYH
+762 
-775 STIHRTVVEP
+775 
-785 LGLNPDLVHVPGDV
+785 
-799 LDGAPLSDGERIA
+799 IA
-812 AAGPAYDKAIEEAGG
+812 AAVRIAMEG
-827 IDVQIL
+827 QL
-833 GIGTDGHVGFNEPGS
+833 LLNRVGFT
-848 SLASGTRVKTLVE
+848 LADAHGVRDAHDVDDRQPSDYRTLARELECWCEAYAKEWTVTS
-861 QTRIDNARFFDD
+861 QPSALHRI
-873 DIDKV
+873 
-878 PTHCITQGIGTILK
+878 Q
-892 ARHLVLLAF
+892 
-901 GSGKAEAVAETV
+901 ETV
-913 EGGVSA
+913 WKA
-919 FCPASALQMH
+919 A
-929 PHATIIVDEEA
+929 DE
-940 ASRLRHKDYYRY
+940 LR
-952 AYAHKPA
+952 
-959 WQRI
+959 RISK

>member
-1 MASENTRKWAIIP
+1 MTNENTREWAIIP

-21 GEGTVLL
+21 GEGVVSL

-42 GDFLLAHQLVA
+42 GDYLLAHQLVA
-53 DIRSATGTDWDIA
+53 DIRSTTGLDWDVA
-66 TGDMWSGFIRLRI
+66 TGDMWPGFISLHI
-79 ADSWDFDSQDGGTAG
+79 ADSDASEEAGTPG
-94 AYTLTINTDGITIT
+94 AYTLTIDIDGIAIT

-126 RQNGAVLPELQIA
+126 RQNGAVLPVLQIE
-139 DAPACQIRGYYLD
+139 DAPAYRIRGYYLD

-205 DTLEFDQYCA
+205 DILEFDQYCA

-271 AFAFSAQLV
+271 AFAFSTQLV

-286 FRSKRFNICADETF
+286 FRTKRFNICADETF
-300 DLGKGKSK
+300 DLGKGQSK

-327 CEHLSKQGREP
+327 CEHLSQQGREP

-357 NVTLLNWQYEPEA
+357 NVTLLNWQYDPEA
-370 TDEKIQLVAQAGAKQ
+370 TDEKIQLVAKAGAKQ

-404 WNNIARIARYGL
+404 WNNIARIARYGV

-449 YAWNPAGDT
+449 YAWNPDGDSSGDT
-458 AEDDLLERISR
+458 AENDLLARVSR

-481 LLRNASAQA
+481 LLRSASVQA

-504 DGTGNC
+504 DGAGNC

-521 ADRLV
+521 TERLANQETA
-526 DHLSDCGN
+526 L
-534 AMTVREARNRMMRN
+534 TLREARDRMMRN
-548 MATTI
+548 MTTAI
-553 ERIPQANRAL
+553 ERIPQANRKL
-563 QQCMVDI
+563 QQCMVEI
-570 APIAAHMEI
+570 APIMAHTGKSSIAAAVRIAMEGQ
-579 RALLLPY
+579 LLL
-586 ASPWKGSCCSIEWDS
+586 
-601 RSPKHMTCVM
+601 
-611 RMTLAI
+611 
-617 GGLPIIVRWRAS
+617 
-629 SNAGARPMRRNGT
+629 
-642 RQANRR
+642 NR
-648 NCIAFRKP
+648 
-656 CGKQPTSFAESA
+656 
-668 NKSSNKSSRNQQNE
+668 
-682 KRQSNV
+682 V
-688 NERNIMTEVI
+688 
-698 IVKNE
+698 
-703 REAGDIYGRSVADLI
+703 
-718 KTKPNAVLGLATG
+718 
-731 SSPLAAY
+731 
-738 QSLARIVHSEHIDV
+738 
-752 SQVRGFALDE
+752 GFALAGAHDVRDAHDVDDQQPSDCCALARDLE
-762 YLGLPLDHPQSYH
+762 CWCEAYAKEWAVTSQPSEL
-775 STIHRTVVEP
+775 HR
-785 LGLNPDLVHVPGDV
+785 
-799 LDGAPLSDGERIA
+799 I
-812 AAGPAYDKAIEEAGG
+812 
-827 IDVQIL
+827 Q
-833 GIGTDGHVGFNEPGS
+833 
-848 SLASGTRVKTLVE
+848 
-861 QTRIDNARFFDD
+861 
-873 DIDKV
+873 
-878 PTHCITQGIGTILK
+878 
-892 ARHLVLLAF
+892 
-901 GSGKAEAVAETV
+901 ETV
-913 EGGVSA
+913 WKA
-919 FCPASALQMH
+919 A
-929 PHATIIVDEEA
+929 DE
-940 ASRLRHKDYYRY
+940 LR
-952 AYAHKPA
+952 
-959 WQRI
+959 RISK

>member
-1 MASENTRKWAIIP
+1 MTNENTREWVIIP

-21 GEGTVLL
+21 GEGVVSL

-42 GDFLLAHQLVA
+42 GDYLLAHQLVA
-53 DIRSATGTDWDIA
+53 DIRSTTGLDWDVA
-66 TGDMWSGFIRLRI
+66 TGDMWPGFISLHI
-79 ADSWDFDSQDGGTAG
+79 ADSDASEEAGTPG
-94 AYTLTINTDGITIT
+94 AYTLTIDIDGIAIT

-114 VRNGVQTLRQLI
+114 VRNGVQILRQLI
-126 RQNGAVLPELQIA
+126 RQNGAVLPVLQIE
-139 DAPACQIRGYYLD
+139 DAPAYRIRGYYLD

-185 TFAFDGMSE
+185 TFAFDDMSE

-205 DTLEFDQYCA
+205 DILEFDQYCA

-271 AFAFSAQLV
+271 AFAFSTQLV

-286 FRSKRFNICADETF
+286 FRTKRFNICADETF
-300 DLGKGKSK
+300 DLGKGQSK

-327 CEHLSKQGREP
+327 CEHLSQQGREP

-357 NVTLLNWQYEPEA
+357 NVTLLNWQYDPEA
-370 TDEKIQLVAQAGAKQ
+370 TDEKIQLVAKAGAKQ

-449 YAWNPAGDT
+449 YAWNPAGNI
-458 AEDDLLERISR
+458 AENSAENDLLARISR
-469 VEYGDCSARFVA
+469 VEYGDCSARFVV

-504 DGTGNC
+504 DGVGNC

-521 ADRLV
+521 TERLANQE
-526 DHLSDCGN
+526 N
-534 AMTVREARNRMMRN
+534 ALTLREARDRMMRN

-553 ERIPQANRAL
+553 ERIPQANRKL
-563 QQCMVDI
+563 QQCMVEI
-570 APIAAHMEI
+570 APIMAHIGKPGIAAAVRIAMEGQ
-579 RALLLPY
+579 LLL
-586 ASPWKGSCCSIEWDS
+586 
-601 RSPKHMTCVM
+601 
-611 RMTLAI
+611 
-617 GGLPIIVRWRAS
+617 
-629 SNAGARPMRRNGT
+629 
-642 RQANRR
+642 NR
-648 NCIAFRKP
+648 
-656 CGKQPTSFAESA
+656 
-668 NKSSNKSSRNQQNE
+668 
-682 KRQSNV
+682 V
-688 NERNIMTEVI
+688 
-698 IVKNE
+698 
-703 REAGDIYGRSVADLI
+703 
-718 KTKPNAVLGLATG
+718 
-731 SSPLAAY
+731 
-738 QSLARIVHSEHIDV
+738 
-752 SQVRGFALDE
+752 GFALAGAHGVRDAHDVDDRQPSD
-762 YLGLPLDHPQSYH
+762 Y
-775 STIHRTVVEP
+775 RT
-785 LGLNPDLVHVPGDV
+785 
-799 LDGAPLSDGERIA
+799 
-812 AAGPAYDKAIEEAGG
+812 
-827 IDVQIL
+827 
-833 GIGTDGHVGFNEPGS
+833 
-848 SLASGTRVKTLVE
+848 LARELE
-861 QTRIDNARFFDD
+861 
-873 DIDKV
+873 
-878 PTHCITQGIGTILK
+878 CWC
-892 ARHLVLLAF
+892 
-901 GSGKAEAVAETV
+901 E
-913 EGGVSA
+913 
-919 FCPASALQMH
+919 
-929 PHATIIVDEEA
+929 
-940 ASRLRHKDYYRY
+940 
-952 AYAHKPA
+952 AYAKEWTVTSQPSELH
-959 WQRI
+959 RIQEILWKAADELRRISK

>member
-1 MASENTRKWAIIP
+1 MTNENTREWAIIP

-21 GEGTVLL
+21 GEGVVSL

-42 GDFLLAHQLVA
+42 GDYLLAHQLVA
-53 DIRSATGTDWDIA
+53 DIRSATGLDWDVA
-66 TGDMWSGFIRLRI
+66 TGDMWPGFISLHI
-79 ADSWDFDSQDGGTAG
+79 ADSDASEEAGTPG
-94 AYTLTINTDGITIT
+94 AYTLTIDIDGIAIT

-126 RQNGAVLPELQIA
+126 RQNGTVLPVLQIE
-139 DAPACQIRGYYLD
+139 DAPAYRIRGYYLD

-205 DTLEFDQYCA
+205 DILEFDQYCA

-271 AFAFSAQLV
+271 AFAFSTQLV

-286 FRSKRFNICADETF
+286 FRTKRFNICADETF
-300 DLGKGKSK
+300 DLGKGQSK

-327 CEHLSKQGREP
+327 CEHLSQQGREP

-357 NVTLLNWQYEPEA
+357 NVTLLNWQYDPEA
-370 TDEKIQLVAQAGAKQ
+370 TDEKIQLVAKAGAKQ

-404 WNNIARIARYGL
+404 WNNIARIARYGV

-449 YAWNPAGDT
+449 YAWNPAGDSSGDT
-458 AEDDLLERISR
+458 AENDLLARVSR
-469 VEYGDCSARFVA
+469 VEYDDCSARFVA
-481 LLRNASAQA
+481 LLRSASAQA

-504 DGTGNC
+504 DGAGNC

-521 ADRLV
+521 TERLANQETA
-526 DHLSDCGN
+526 L
-534 AMTVREARNRMMRN
+534 TLREARDRMMRN

-553 ERIPQANRAL
+553 ERIPQANRKL
-563 QQCMVDI
+563 QQCMVEI
-570 APIAAHMEI
+570 APIMAHTGKPGIVAAVRIAMEGQ
-579 RALLLPY
+579 LLL
-586 ASPWKGSCCSIEWDS
+586 
-601 RSPKHMTCVM
+601 
-611 RMTLAI
+611 
-617 GGLPIIVRWRAS
+617 
-629 SNAGARPMRRNGT
+629 
-642 RQANRR
+642 NR
-648 NCIAFRKP
+648 
-656 CGKQPTSFAESA
+656 
-668 NKSSNKSSRNQQNE
+668 
-682 KRQSNV
+682 V
-688 NERNIMTEVI
+688 
-698 IVKNE
+698 
-703 REAGDIYGRSVADLI
+703 
-718 KTKPNAVLGLATG
+718 
-731 SSPLAAY
+731 
-738 QSLARIVHSEHIDV
+738 
-752 SQVRGFALDE
+752 GFALAGANDVRDAHDVDDQQPSDCCALARDLE
-762 YLGLPLDHPQSYH
+762 CWCEAYAKEWAVTSQPSEL
-775 STIHRTVVEP
+775 HR
-785 LGLNPDLVHVPGDV
+785 
-799 LDGAPLSDGERIA
+799 I
-812 AAGPAYDKAIEEAGG
+812 
-827 IDVQIL
+827 Q
-833 GIGTDGHVGFNEPGS
+833 
-848 SLASGTRVKTLVE
+848 
-861 QTRIDNARFFDD
+861 
-873 DIDKV
+873 
-878 PTHCITQGIGTILK
+878 
-892 ARHLVLLAF
+892 
-901 GSGKAEAVAETV
+901 ETV
-913 EGGVSA
+913 WKA
-919 FCPASALQMH
+919 A
-929 PHATIIVDEEA
+929 DE
-940 ASRLRHKDYYRY
+940 LR
-952 AYAHKPA
+952 
-959 WQRI
+959 RISK

>member
-1 MASENTRKWAIIP
+1 MTNENTREWAIIP

-21 GEGTVLL
+21 GEGVVSL

-42 GDFLLAHQLVA
+42 GDYLLAHQLVA
-53 DIRSATGTDWDIA
+53 DIRSATGLDWDVA
-66 TGDMWSGFIRLRI
+66 TGDMWPGFISLHI
-79 ADSWDFDSQDGGTAG
+79 ADSDASEEAGIPG
-94 AYTLTINTDGITIT
+94 AYTLTIDIDGIAIT

-114 VRNGVQTLRQLI
+114 VRDGVQTLRQLI
-126 RQNGAVLPELQIA
+126 RQNGAVLPVLQIE
-139 DAPACQIRGYYLD
+139 DAPAYRIRGYYLD

-205 DTLEFDQYCA
+205 DILEFDQYCA

-271 AFAFSAQLV
+271 AFAFSTQLV

-286 FRSKRFNICADETF
+286 FRTKRFNICADETF
-300 DLGKGKSK
+300 DLGKGQSK

-327 CEHLSKQGREP
+327 CEHLSQQGREP

-357 NVTLLNWQYEPEA
+357 NVTLLNWQYDPEA
-370 TDEKIQLVAQAGAKQ
+370 TDEKIQLVAKAGAKQ

-404 WNNIARIARYGL
+404 WNNIARIARYGV

-458 AEDDLLERISR
+458 AESIVKDTDENSAENDLLARVSR

-481 LLRNASAQA
+481 LLRSASAQA

-521 ADRLV
+521 TERLANQETALTLR
-526 DHLSDCGN
+526 D
-534 AMTVREARNRMMRN
+534 ARDRMMRN

-553 ERIPQANRAL
+553 ERIPQADRKL
-563 QQCMVDI
+563 QQCMVEI
-570 APIAAHMEI
+570 APIMAHTGKPGIAAAVRIAMEGQ
-579 RALLLPY
+579 LLL
-586 ASPWKGSCCSIEWDS
+586 
-601 RSPKHMTCVM
+601 
-611 RMTLAI
+611 
-617 GGLPIIVRWRAS
+617 
-629 SNAGARPMRRNGT
+629 
-642 RQANRR
+642 NR
-648 NCIAFRKP
+648 
-656 CGKQPTSFAESA
+656 
-668 NKSSNKSSRNQQNE
+668 
-682 KRQSNV
+682 V
-688 NERNIMTEVI
+688 
-698 IVKNE
+698 
-703 REAGDIYGRSVADLI
+703 
-718 KTKPNAVLGLATG
+718 
-731 SSPLAAY
+731 
-738 QSLARIVHSEHIDV
+738 
-752 SQVRGFALDE
+752 GFALADAHGVRDAHDVDDRQPSDYRTLARE
-762 YLGLPLDHPQSYH
+762 LECWCEAYAKEWTVTSQPSEL
-775 STIHRTVVEP
+775 HR
-785 LGLNPDLVHVPGDV
+785 
-799 LDGAPLSDGERIA
+799 I
-812 AAGPAYDKAIEEAGG
+812 
-827 IDVQIL
+827 Q
-833 GIGTDGHVGFNEPGS
+833 
-848 SLASGTRVKTLVE
+848 
-861 QTRIDNARFFDD
+861 
-873 DIDKV
+873 
-878 PTHCITQGIGTILK
+878 
-892 ARHLVLLAF
+892 
-901 GSGKAEAVAETV
+901 ETV
-913 EGGVSA
+913 WKA
-919 FCPASALQMH
+919 A
-929 PHATIIVDEEA
+929 DE
-940 ASRLRHKDYYRY
+940 LR
-952 AYAHKPA
+952 
-959 WQRI
+959 RISK

>member
-1 MASENTRKWAIIP
+1 MTNENTREWAIIP

-21 GEGTVLL
+21 GEGVVSL

-42 GDFLLAHQLVA
+42 GDYLLAHQLVA
-53 DIRSATGTDWDIA
+53 DIRSTTGLDWDVA
-66 TGDMWSGFIRLRI
+66 TGDMWPGFISLHI
-79 ADSWDFDSQDGGTAG
+79 ADSDASEEAGTPG
-94 AYTLTINTDGITIT
+94 AYTLTIDIDGIAIT

-126 RQNGAVLPELQIA
+126 RQNGTVLPVLQIE
-139 DAPACQIRGYYLD
+139 DAPAYRIRGYYLD

-205 DTLEFDQYCA
+205 DILEFDQYCA

-271 AFAFSAQLV
+271 AFAFSTQLV

-286 FRSKRFNICADETF
+286 FRTKRFNICADETF
-300 DLGKGKSK
+300 DLGKGQSK

-327 CEHLSKQGREP
+327 CEHLSQQGHEP

-357 NVTLLNWQYEPEA
+357 NVTLLNWQYDPEA
-370 TDEKIQLVAQAGAKQ
+370 TDEKIQLVAKAGAKQ

-404 WNNIARIARYGL
+404 WNNIARIARYGI

-458 AEDDLLERISR
+458 AEDDLLARVSR

-481 LLRNASAQA
+481 LLRSASTQA

-504 DGTGNC
+504 DGAGNC

-521 ADRLV
+521 TERLANQETA
-526 DHLSDCGN
+526 L
-534 AMTVREARNRMMRN
+534 TLREARDRMMRN

-553 ERIPQANRAL
+553 ERISQADRKL
-563 QQCMVDI
+563 QQCMVEI
-570 APIAAHMEI
+570 APIMAHIGKPGIAVAVRIAMEGQ
-579 RALLLPY
+579 LLLN
-586 ASPWKGSCCSIEWDS
+586 
-601 RSPKHMTCVM
+601 
-611 RMTLAI
+611 
-617 GGLPIIVRWRAS
+617 RA
-629 SNAGARPMRRNGT
+629 
-642 RQANRR
+642 
-648 NCIAFRKP
+648 
-656 CGKQPTSFAESA
+656 
-668 NKSSNKSSRNQQNE
+668 
-682 KRQSNV
+682 
-688 NERNIMTEVI
+688 
-698 IVKNE
+698 
-703 REAGDIYGRSVADLI
+703 
-718 KTKPNAVLGLATG
+718 
-731 SSPLAAY
+731 
-738 QSLARIVHSEHIDV
+738 
-752 SQVRGFALDE
+752 GFALADA
-762 YLGLPLDHPQSYH
+762 YGVRDAHDVDDRQPSDY
-775 STIHRTVVEP
+775 RTM
-785 LGLNPDLVHVPGDV
+785 
-799 LDGAPLSDGERIA
+799 
-812 AAGPAYDKAIEEAGG
+812 
-827 IDVQIL
+827 
-833 GIGTDGHVGFNEPGS
+833 
-848 SLASGTRVKTLVE
+848 
-861 QTRIDNARFFDD
+861 ARELE
-873 DIDKV
+873 
-878 PTHCITQGIGTILK
+878 CWC
-892 ARHLVLLAF
+892 
-901 GSGKAEAVAETV
+901 E
-913 EGGVSA
+913 
-919 FCPASALQMH
+919 
-929 PHATIIVDEEA
+929 
-940 ASRLRHKDYYRY
+940 
-952 AYAHKPA
+952 AYAKEWTVTSQPSELH
-959 WQRI
+959 RIQETLWKAADELRRISR

>member
-1 MASENTRKWAIIP
+1 MTNENTREWAIIP

-21 GEGTVLL
+21 GEGVVSL

-42 GDFLLAHQLVA
+42 GDYLLAHQLVA
-53 DIRSATGTDWDIA
+53 DIRSATGLDWDVA
-66 TGDMWSGFIRLRI
+66 TGDMWPGFISLHI
-79 ADSWDFDSQDGGTAG
+79 ADSDASEEAGIPG
-94 AYTLTINTDGITIT
+94 AYTLTIDIDGIAIT

-114 VRNGVQTLRQLI
+114 VRDGVQTLRQLI
-126 RQNGAVLPELQIA
+126 RQNGAVLPVLQIE
-139 DAPACQIRGYYLD
+139 DAPAYRIRGYYLD

-271 AFAFSAQLV
+271 AFAFSTQLV

-286 FRSKRFNICADETF
+286 FRTKRFNICADETF
-300 DLGKGKSK
+300 DLGKGQSK

-327 CEHLSKQGREP
+327 CEHLSQQGREP

-357 NVTLLNWQYEPEA
+357 NVTLLNWQYDPEA
-370 TDEKIQLVAQAGAKQ
+370 TDEKIQLVAKAGAKQ

-404 WNNIARIARYGL
+404 WNNIARIARYGV

-449 YAWNPAGDT
+449 YAWNPDGDSSGDT
-458 AEDDLLERISR
+458 AENDLLARVSR

-481 LLRNASAQA
+481 LLRSASVQA

-504 DGTGNC
+504 DGAGNC

-521 ADRLV
+521 TERLANQETA
-526 DHLSDCGN
+526 L
-534 AMTVREARNRMMRN
+534 TLREARDRMMRN
-548 MATTI
+548 MTTAI
-553 ERIPQANRAL
+553 ERIPQANRKL
-563 QQCMVDI
+563 QQCMVEI
-570 APIAAHMEI
+570 APIMAHT
-579 RALLLPY
+579 
-586 ASPWKGSCCSIEWDS
+586 G
-601 RSPKHMTCVM
+601 
-611 RMTLAI
+611 
-617 GGLPIIVRWRAS
+617 
-629 SNAGARPMRRNGT
+629 
-642 RQANRR
+642 
-648 NCIAFRKP
+648 
-656 CGKQPTSFAESA
+656 
-668 NKSSNKSSRNQQNE
+668 KSS
-682 KRQSNV
+682 
-688 NERNIMTEVI
+688 
-698 IVKNE
+698 
-703 REAGDIYGRSVADLI
+703 
-718 KTKPNAVLGLATG
+718 
-731 SSPLAAY
+731 
-738 QSLARIVHSEHIDV
+738 
-752 SQVRGFALDE
+752 
-762 YLGLPLDHPQSYH
+762 
-775 STIHRTVVEP
+775 
-785 LGLNPDLVHVPGDV
+785 
-799 LDGAPLSDGERIA
+799 IA
-812 AAGPAYDKAIEEAGG
+812 AAVRIAMEG
-827 IDVQIL
+827 QL
-833 GIGTDGHVGFNEPGS
+833 LLNRVGFT
-848 SLASGTRVKTLVE
+848 LADAHGVRDAHDVDDRQPSDYRTLARELECWCEAYAKEWAVTSQPSE
-861 QTRIDNARFFDD
+861 LHRI
-873 DIDKV
+873 
-878 PTHCITQGIGTILK
+878 Q
-892 ARHLVLLAF
+892 
-901 GSGKAEAVAETV
+901 ETV
-913 EGGVSA
+913 WKA
-919 FCPASALQMH
+919 A
-929 PHATIIVDEEA
+929 DELRRI
-940 ASRLRHKDYYRY
+940 SR
-952 AYAHKPA
+952 
-959 WQRI
+959 

>member
-1 MASENTRKWAIIP
+1 MTNENTREWAIIP

-21 GEGTVLL
+21 GEGVVSL

-42 GDFLLAHQLVA
+42 GDYLLAHQLVA
-53 DIRSATGTDWDIA
+53 DIRSVTGLDWDYATGC
-66 TGDMWSGFIRLRI
+66 MWPGFISLHI
-79 ADSWDFDSQDGGTAG
+79 ADSGAAEEDGIPG
-94 AYTLTINTDGITIT
+94 AYTLTIDTDGIAIT
-108 GCDFEG
+108 GYDFEG

-126 RQNGAVLPELQIA
+126 RQNGAVLPVLQIE
-139 DAPACQIRGYYLD
+139 DAPAYQIRGYYLD

-205 DTLEFDQYCA
+205 DILEFDQYCA

-247 EDADRPFSFIE
+247 EGADRPFSFIE

-271 AFAFSAQLV
+271 AFAFSTQLV

-286 FRSKRFNICADETF
+286 FRTKRFNICADETF

-327 CEHLSKQGREP
+327 CEHLSRQGHEP

-357 NVTLLNWQYEPEA
+357 NVTLLNWQYDPEA
-370 TDEKIQLVAQAGAKQ
+370 TDEKIQLVAKAGAKQ

-404 WNNIARIARYGL
+404 WNNIARIARYGI

-449 YAWNPAGDT
+449 YAWNPAGDSAGDT
-458 AEDDLLERISR
+458 AENDLLARVSR

-481 LLRNASAQA
+481 LLRSASTQA

-504 DGTGNC
+504 DGAGNC

-521 ADRLV
+521 TERLANQETA
-526 DHLSDCGN
+526 L
-534 AMTVREARNRMMRN
+534 TLREARDRMMRN

-553 ERIPQANRAL
+553 ERISQADRKL
-563 QQCMVDI
+563 QQCMVEI
-570 APIAAHMEI
+570 APIMAHIGKPGIAVAVRIAMEGQ
-579 RALLLPY
+579 LLLN
-586 ASPWKGSCCSIEWDS
+586 
-601 RSPKHMTCVM
+601 
-611 RMTLAI
+611 
-617 GGLPIIVRWRAS
+617 RA
-629 SNAGARPMRRNGT
+629 
-642 RQANRR
+642 
-648 NCIAFRKP
+648 
-656 CGKQPTSFAESA
+656 
-668 NKSSNKSSRNQQNE
+668 
-682 KRQSNV
+682 
-688 NERNIMTEVI
+688 
-698 IVKNE
+698 
-703 REAGDIYGRSVADLI
+703 
-718 KTKPNAVLGLATG
+718 
-731 SSPLAAY
+731 
-738 QSLARIVHSEHIDV
+738 
-752 SQVRGFALDE
+752 GFALADAYGVRDAHDVDDRQPSDYRTLARE
-762 YLGLPLDHPQSYH
+762 LECWCEAYAKEWAVTSQPSEL
-775 STIHRTVVEP
+775 HR
-785 LGLNPDLVHVPGDV
+785 
-799 LDGAPLSDGERIA
+799 I
-812 AAGPAYDKAIEEAGG
+812 
-827 IDVQIL
+827 Q
-833 GIGTDGHVGFNEPGS
+833 
-848 SLASGTRVKTLVE
+848 
-861 QTRIDNARFFDD
+861 
-873 DIDKV
+873 
-878 PTHCITQGIGTILK
+878 
-892 ARHLVLLAF
+892 
-901 GSGKAEAVAETV
+901 ETV
-913 EGGVSA
+913 WKA
-919 FCPASALQMH
+919 A
-929 PHATIIVDEEA
+929 DE
-940 ASRLRHKDYYRY
+940 LR
-952 AYAHKPA
+952 
-959 WQRI
+959 RISK